1 MGHSL
6 EFILNH
12 PVLSVA
18 LFIFIYLIISYEI
31 KNFTKKYKSINCSD
45 LVTKINTN
53 QIVVLDTREK
63 AEYNAKV
70 QSHLVESINGIET
83 IKGQSLELLTEMR
96 WEKFYANQI
105 KAGFNNTITSVAAG
119 SANQFLQ
126 QLSGLIVIWIGAGL
140 VLKLSLIH
148 I

>member
-1 MGHSL
+1 MDHSF

-18 LFIFIYLIISYEI
+18 LFIFIYLIISFEI

-63 AEYNAKV
+63 AEYKKGHISQAILHDSSTMKKIDFDEVVVYDKDEMTSVSSAEKISNNNSIKV
-70 QSHLVESINGIET
+70 YYLEGGIQSWTENNLPLVEG
-83 IKGQSLELLTEMR
+83 K
-96 WEKFYANQI
+96 
-105 KAGFNNTITSVAAG
+105 
-119 SANQFLQ
+119 
-126 QLSGLIVIWIGAGL
+126 
-140 VLKLSLIH
+140 
-148 I
+148 